1 MFAAL
6 GYDAMGMM
14 AQAIGEAGTTDS
26 AEIVDAMTNIQYQG
40 VTGSITFDENRN
52 PTKTVF
58 MISIE
63 GGEYKFA
70 GTYDA
75 K

>member
-1 MFAAL
+1 
-6 GYDAMGMM
+6 
-14 AQAIGEAGTTDS
+14 
-26 AEIVDAMTNIQYQG
+26 MTNIQYQG